1 MTELTF
7 RDEINRNPINIPRA
21 ALCFA
26 KEIAY
31 PGLEVGQYLA
41 QLEQLA
47 STARRE
53 IPPEASIRERAELL
67 ADLLFQEIGF
77 RGNIDA
83 YEDPRNSY
91 LNEVL
96 DQQLG
101 IPISLAVIYVAIAE
115 KLDLPARGVGLP
127 GHFIVSVQDPKGEW
141 YLDPF
146 NGGIRLSVGDCA
158 RLVQDTTGFEGAFDM
173 DWLKPSGAR
182 STLARM
188 LNNLKIIYV
197 QQEAWSYA
205 VAVIE
210 HLQMLQPDLP
220 DHLRDLGLIHRQ
232 GGSLR
237 QAIYYLERYL
247 LKAGDA
253 EDVEVV
259 RKRLRMAIQ
268 ELARRN

>member
-7 RDEINRNPINIPRA
+7 RDEINLDPINIPRA
-21 ALCFA
+21 ALRFA

-31 PGLEVGQYLA
+31 PDLEVEHYLV
-41 QLEQLA
+41 QLEKLA
-47 STARRE
+47 ATARRE
-53 IPPEASIRERAELL
+53 MPPQVSIRDQAEFL
-67 ADLLFQEIGF
+67 ASLLFREIGF
-77 RGNIDA
+77 QGNIEA

-96 DQQLG
+96 DRQLG
-101 IPISLAVIYVAIAE
+101 IPISLSMIYVAVAE
-115 KLDLPARGVGLP
+115 RLGLPAKGVGLP

-158 RLVQDTTGFEGAFDM
+158 RLVQDTTGFDGAFDM
-173 DWLKPSGAR
+173 DWLKPADAR
-182 STLARM
+182 GILTRM
-188 LNNLKIIYV
+188 LSNLKIIYV
-197 QQEAWSYA
+197 QQEAWAYA
-205 VAVIE
+205 IAVIE

-237 QAIYYLERYL
+237 QAVYYLERYL

-259 RKRLRMAIQ
+259 RKRLRMAIE